1 MTRESLENVSSLS
14 RAQLETVAEIVLAG
28 GVFSMLGC
36 VVIIAVFLHA
46 SHLRTSFAFQLVFGL
61 SIAEFGNATWP
72 MFFMPDGD
80 TAACTTQALT
90 LQFFSFASVLW
101 TCAIAYT
108 LSNARKN
115 GGAVGASLMMSS
127 EQRTNRPFDVRRFHA
142 VIWSVSGALA
152 TVPWSAGVLGPA
164 GAWCWI
170 DARRGRTAQ
179 AFRLMCFY
187 VPVWCVI
194 AYEVR
199 VYAALYKQLSAM
211 TRLASATATMREDA
225 RREAAARGGGGDMED
240 SGSDDDD
247 DEETGGPRGDDDA
260 ATAATLR
267 RLLRRLGAYP
277 VILICAWFF
286 PTLNRVVNMFK
297 GGDTTG
303 DVYALYVL
311 QAIGMST
318 QGVGN
323 VIAYGMSAAVRK
335 HVAET
340 MARACGG
347 GLGSGGDA
355 RAGLKSVRRELELG
369 NRGSGG
375 GGGGSGG
382 SGGGGDG
389 GAERVASPGREEG
402 GNESLLEIDLSE
414 E

>member
-1 MTRESLENVSSLS
+1 MLLSPLLLAVAAYSS
-14 RAQLETVAEIVLAG
+14 
-28 GVFSMLGC
+28 
-36 VVIIAVFLHA
+36 
-46 SHLRTSFAFQLVFGL
+46 
-61 SIAEFGNATWP
+61 
-72 MFFMPDGD
+72 FFMSPVLPFLGLPIFLPAFPRPRRQWQVVSTSE
-80 TAACTTQALT
+80 TA
-90 LQFFSFASVLW
+90 
-101 TCAIAYT
+101 
-108 LSNARKN
+108 
-115 GGAVGASLMMSS
+115 SS
-127 EQRTNRPFDVRRFHA
+127 TD
-142 VIWSVSGALA
+142 
-152 TVPWSAGVLGPA
+152 
-164 GAWCWI
+164 
-170 DARRGRTAQ
+170 
-179 AFRLMCFY
+179 
-187 VPVWCVI
+187 
-194 AYEVR
+194 
-199 VYAALYKQLSAM
+199 AALYKQLSAM

-247 DEETGGPRGDDDA
+247 DEETAGPRGDDDA

-355 RAGLKSVRRELELG
+355 RAGVEVDAK
-369 NRGSGG
+369 RGRTSE
-375 GGGGSGG
+375 GGGSA
-382 SGGGGDG
+382 SPIEESESESELAMLGGD
-389 GAERVASPGREEG
+389 SDS
-402 GNESLLEIDLSE
+402 ESSE
-414 E
+414 L